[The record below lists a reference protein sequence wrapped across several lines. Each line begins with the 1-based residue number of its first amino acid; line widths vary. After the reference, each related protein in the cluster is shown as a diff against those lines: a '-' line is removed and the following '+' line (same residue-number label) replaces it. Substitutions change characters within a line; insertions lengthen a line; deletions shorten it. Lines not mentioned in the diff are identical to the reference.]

1 MSLRVVWS
9 QTADEQLAELIA
21 YIADDNVDASQSLLH
36 RIRSAAEHLADHPY
50 MFRSGRNPGTREMV
64 VHPNY
69 IVVYRVLTDAIDVVS
84 VLHARREYP

>member
-1 MSLRVVWS
+1 LPLAALSLKAAIDR
-9 QTADEQLAELIA
+9 AIA
-21 YIADDNVDASQSLLH
+21 AMLEFPDGFRLGRIA
-36 RIRSAAEHLADHPY
+36 R
-50 MFRSGRNPGTREMV
+50 TREMV